1 MTPEN
6 ELLTALQTSEYL
18 KVSTYWL
25 DRDRLKKEPEVPF
38 VRIGRMIRY
47 RKADLVKYINSLKKS

>member
-6 ELLTALQTSEYL
+6 ELFTALQTSEYL
-18 KVSTYWL
+18 KVSVYWL
-25 DRDRLKKEPEVPF
+25 DRDRLKDKPEVPF

-47 RKADLVKYINSLKKS
+47 RKTDLVKYINSLNKT